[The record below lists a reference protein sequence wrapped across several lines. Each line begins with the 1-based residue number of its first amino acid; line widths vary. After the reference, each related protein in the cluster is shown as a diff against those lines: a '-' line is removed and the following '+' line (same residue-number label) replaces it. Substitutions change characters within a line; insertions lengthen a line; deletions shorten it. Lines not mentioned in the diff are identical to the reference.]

1 MAVLKLQADADK
13 KQAEINK
20 LQAEAIKLLAEAQG
34 VETGHQIA
42 LINAQIGAEKSHR
55 DSLIRA
61 AETMLKAL
69 EIDNKGAMDE
79 DSSNTTGVPRLA

>member
-1 MAVLKLQADADK
+1 MPKMTNNG
-13 KQAEINK
+13 I
-20 LQAEAIKLLAEAQG
+20 
-34 VETGHQIA
+34 
-42 LINAQIGAEKSHR
+42 SHR